1 MIRARLHRLN
11 RVGRAMGPAMR
22 RLMLAA
28 AVALCGLGAARAAAF
43 PDKPVRMIV
52 AFPAGGGT
60 DIVARLIAERLTA
73 LWGQQVI
80 VDNRGGA
87 GGVIGTEAAARAA
100 PDGYTILMAT
110 LGNLSINPHLYKMSI
125 DPLKDLTPISNV
137 VDVNFVLVANPKV
150 PARNVKE
157 LIELARKQPGQITFS
172 SSGVGGAPHLAGELF
187 NQMAGV
193 KLAHIPYK
201 GSAPSFT
208 DLIGGQVAV
217 TFDSLVQALPYIQ
230 AGKLRALAVLG
241 DKRSALLPDVPTL
254 SEAGLRGY
262 NFSNWFGL
270 VAPAGVPADRI
281 RTLNADVRKVLDEP
295 AVKDQLAK
303 MGAVPAGNTPEQF
316 GKQIRDDSAKWARV
330 IREQDIKA
338 Q

>member
-1 MIRARLHRLN
+1 MMAARLHYLK
-11 RVGRAMGPAMR
+11 RVGRAI
-22 RLMLAA
+22 LAA
-28 AVALCGLGAARAAAF
+28 ALVFCAMGGAHAETF

-60 DIVARLIAERLTA
+60 DIVARLIAERLTT

-80 VDNRGGA
+80 IDNRGGA
-87 GGVIGTEAAARAA
+87 GGVIGTEATARSA

-125 DPLKDLTPISNV
+125 DPTKDLSPISNV

-150 PARNVKE
+150 PAKSVKE
-157 LIELARKQPGQITFS
+157 LIDLAKKQPGQINFS

-208 DLIGGQVAV
+208 DLIGGQVSI

-241 DKRSALLPDVPTL
+241 DKRSDLLPDVPTL
-254 SEAGLRGY
+254 SEAGLTGY

-281 RTLNADVRKVLDEP
+281 LKLNADVRKVLDEP

-303 MGAVPAGNTPEQF
+303 MGAVPAGSTPEQF
-316 GKQIRDDSAKWARV
+316 GKQIRDDSAKWGRV
-330 IREQDIKA
+330 IKEQDIHA

>member
-1 MIRARLHRLN
+1 MMSARLRYLK
-11 RVGRAMGPAMR
+11 VLGRAI
-22 RLMLAA
+22 LASSVA
-28 AVALCGLGAARAAAF
+28 FCASGAVHAETF

-87 GGVIGTEAAARAA
+87 GGVIGTELAAHSP
-100 PDGYTILMAT
+100 PDGYTIFMAT
-110 LGNLSINPHLYKMSI
+110 LGNLSINPHLYKMNI
-125 DPLKDLTPISNV
+125 DTTKDFAPISNV
-137 VDVNFVLVANPKV
+137 VDVNFVLVVNPRF
-150 PARNVKE
+150 PARSVKE
-157 LIELARKQPGQITFS
+157 LIELAKKQPGQINFS

-193 KLAHIPYK
+193 KLVHIPYK

-208 DLIGGQVAV
+208 DLIGGQVSL
-217 TFDSLVQALPYIQ
+217 TFDSLVQSLPYIQ
-230 AGKLRALAVLG
+230 AGKLRALAVLA
-241 DKRSALLPDVPTL
+241 DKRSDLLPDVPTL
-254 SEAGLRGY
+254 SEAGVPGY
-262 NFSNWFGL
+262 NFANWFGL

-281 RTLNADVRKVLDEP
+281 RTLNEGVRKVLAEP
-295 AVKDQLAK
+295 AVKEQLAK
-303 MGAVPAGNTPEQF
+303 MGAVPAGDTPEAF
-316 GKQIRDDSAKWARV
+316 GKLIRDDSAKWAKV
-330 IREQDIKA
+330 IKERNIHA